1 MPASI
6 FIPAN
11 IKSTNKPAAILE
23 LSHLLQADEQAI
35 SADNRPNN
43 VTITYD
49 GEGTS
54 VTISLTIPVGFT
66 LDANGKPTATA
77 IDYLLSLT

>member
-1 MPASI
+1 MPAST
-6 FIPAN
+6 FTAAN
-11 IKSTNKPAAILE
+11 IKSTSKPAAVLE

-35 SADNRPNN
+35 SLDNRPNN

-49 GEGTS
+49 GEGTQ
-54 VTISLTIPVGFT
+54 VTITLTIPVSFS
-66 LDANGKPTATA
+66 LDSNGNPTATA

>member
-1 MPASI
+1 MPAST

-11 IKSTNKPAAILE
+11 IKSTNKPAAVLE

-54 VTISLTIPVGFT
+54 VTISLTIPVSFA